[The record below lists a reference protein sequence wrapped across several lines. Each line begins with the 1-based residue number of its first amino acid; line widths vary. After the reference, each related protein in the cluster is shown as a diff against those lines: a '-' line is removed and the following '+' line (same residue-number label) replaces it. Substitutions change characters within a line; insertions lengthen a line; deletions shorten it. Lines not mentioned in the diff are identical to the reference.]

1 MSTFTK
7 TKIDGLV
14 IIQPSVFGDDR
25 GFFMETY
32 SKKVFVENGIDVE
45 FVQDNHSRSTKGVL
59 RGLHFQKPP
68 FAQDKLIRCTRGE
81 VLDIA
86 VDIRKDS
93 PTFGQYE
100 SVLLSEENKTI
111 FFIPQGFAHGFLVL
125 SDIADFQYKCSNFYN
140 KESEGG
146 LLYNDPEIKIDWP
159 KLDIDFILSDKDKLW
174 PTLSEIKTNPVFK

>member
-1 MSTFTK
+1 MNFTK
-7 TKIDGLV
+7 LNIEGLV
-14 IIQPSVFGDDR
+14 LIEPQVFADDR

-32 SKKVFVENGIDVE
+32 SKKVFADNGITVD
-45 FVQDNHSRSTKGVL
+45 FIQDNHSQSTKGVL

-68 FAQDKLIRCTRGE
+68 FSQDKLIRCTRGE

-86 VDIRKDS
+86 VDIRKNS
-93 PTFGQYE
+93 PTFGHYE
-100 SVLLSEENKTI
+100 TVILSEENKKM

-146 LLYNDPEIKIDWP
+146 ILWNDPEIDIAWP
-159 KLDIDFILSDKDKLW
+159 DMDFILSEKDKLW
-174 PTLSEIKTNPVFK
+174 PSLSEIKNLNIF